1 MLRFLTAGESH
12 GPSLTAVLEG
22 LPKGFYLTADYVNFH
37 LKRRQG
43 GYGRGGR
50 QQIEK
55 DSVRILSGV
64 RFGLT
69 LGSPIT
75 LQIENR
81 DFDNWKE
88 KMQAEPLQGQEPP
101 KAVTAPRPGH
111 ADLAGALKYGEVDIR
126 NILERASARETAAR
140 VAVGSVCRRLLEE
153 FGIRIVSFVTA
164 IGGAA
169 MEEGTRRYAKLDE
182 LSERYRR
189 YHAAAE
195 QSAVRCPDKQAEARM
210 IERIEEAQKEKDTVG
225 GVFEVAALGVPPGL
239 GSFMHWDR
247 KLDGRLAQAF
257 MSIPAIKGVEIGL
270 GFRGADDFGTRV
282 HDPIY
287 YGALVE
293 NSRTAGFYRTS
304 NNAGGL
310 EAGLTNGEP
319 VVVRAAMKPIAT
331 TMKGLPSAD
340 LISKEAVTSH
350 KERSDVCAVPAASV
364 VGEAMMAIVLA
375 QAFLEKFPGDTLR
388 DIQGAHQRYLEQ
400 LRAL

>member
-12 GPSLTAVLEG
+12 GPALTVIIEG
-22 LPKGFYLTADYVNFH
+22 LPKGLYLTDDYINLH

-50 QQIEK
+50 QKIEK
-55 DSVRILSGV
+55 DAVRILSGV

-69 LGSPIT
+69 LGSPLT

-81 DFDNWKE
+81 DFGNWVE
-88 KMQAEPLQGQEPP
+88 KMQAAPLQGKEPP
-101 KAVTAPRPGH
+101 KPVTAPRPGH
-111 ADLAGALKYGEVDIR
+111 ADLAGVLKYGDTDIR

-153 FGIRIVSFVTA
+153 FGIRIVSFVVN

-169 MEEGTRRYAKLDE
+169 IEPFGEGNTKLED
-182 LSERYRR
+182 LADGYRR

-195 QSAVRCPDKQAEARM
+195 QSPVRCPDKKAEARM
-210 IERIEEAQKEKDTVG
+210 IERIKAAQKEKDTVG

-239 GSFMHWDR
+239 GSFMHWDK

-270 GFRGADDFGTRV
+270 GFEGANRFGTQA

-287 YGALVE
+287 YAAEVE
-293 NSRTAGFYRTS
+293 QEHSARFYRTS

-331 TMKGLPSAD
+331 TMKGLPSVD
-340 LISKEAVTSH
+340 ILTKEAVISH

-375 QAFLEKFPGDTLR
+375 QAFLEKFAGDTV
-388 DIQGAHQRYLEQ
+388 DDVKGAHQRYLERLQ
-400 LRAL
+400 RL